1 VSQAANIL
9 SYAVRPRV
17 LVRHLGQLLLVAA
30 ALNLPPAA
38 AAAAWADWDALGRYL
53 TVIGVQAGL
62 GWLLSRTRA
71 PADVQ
76 TNEAMILAAL
86 IFLVSPLFSAWPL
99 MAAGLGFADAAFEAV
114 SGVTTTGL
122 TTVSGL
128 AERPPAFLLARA
140 WMQWYGGLGIV
151 VLSLAVVVRPGLA
164 AVRLAAGE
172 GETDL
177 VSGTRVR
184 ARRFL
189 GVYAAL
195 TAAGVLLLWGAGE
208 GLFNAAAYA
217 LAAVSTGGFAPGEGS
232 LGALSGWP
240 ARAGVTLLC
249 LAGAAPLV
257 LHHRLHRL
265 GPGRGRDLAQLYW
278 LAAAGLAVSAATFLC
293 LMDQGRGWA
302 DAAGHGVWMG
312 LSAQTTSG
320 FSSLDPASLSPAGLA
335 VLMAA
340 MAVGG
345 GVGSTAGGFKV
356 LRLIIAAKVALG
368 LVARTG
374 LPPHA
379 VRHPRLA
386 GRRLGE
392 EDLRG
397 ALVLILLFVAVVA
410 ASWLAFLAAGY
421 DPLDSLFEVVSA
433 TGTVGLSTG
442 ITSPELPAGLKAV
455 LAADMLLGRLEI
467 VAWLVLLYPRTWLGR
482 RKEPS

>member
-1 VSQAANIL
+1 
-9 SYAVRPRV
+9 
-17 LVRHLGQLLLVAA
+17 
-30 ALNLPPAA
+30 
-38 AAAAWADWDALGRYL
+38 
-53 TVIGVQAGL
+53 
-62 GWLLSRTRA
+62 
-71 PADVQ
+71 
-76 TNEAMILAAL
+76 
-86 IFLVSPLFSAWPL
+86 
-99 MAAGLGFADAAFEAV
+99 
-114 SGVTTTGL
+114 
-122 TTVSGL
+122 
-128 AERPPAFLLARA
+128 
-140 WMQWYGGLGIV
+140 
-151 VLSLAVVVRPGLA
+151 
-164 AVRLAAGE
+164 
-172 GETDL
+172 
-177 VSGTRVR
+177 
-184 ARRFL
+184 
-189 GVYAAL
+189 
-195 TAAGVLLLWGAGE
+195 
-208 GLFNAAAYA
+208 
-217 LAAVSTGGFAPGEGS
+217 
-232 LGALSGWP
+232 
-240 ARAGVTLLC
+240 
-249 LAGAAPLV
+249 
-257 LHHRLHRL
+257 
-265 GPGRGRDLAQLYW
+265 
-278 LAAAGLAVSAATFLC
+278 
-293 LMDQGRGWA
+293 
-302 DAAGHGVWMG
+302 MG

-482 RKEPS
+482 RKEPA